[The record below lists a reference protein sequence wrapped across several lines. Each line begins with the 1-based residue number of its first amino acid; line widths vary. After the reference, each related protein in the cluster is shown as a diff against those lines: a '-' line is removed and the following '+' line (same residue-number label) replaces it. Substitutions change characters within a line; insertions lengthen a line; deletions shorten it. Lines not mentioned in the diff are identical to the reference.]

1 MLKKCP
7 KKFPNVRT
15 KLGCLDKMSEVNFS
29 QAETLTIPYLLFLKK
44 QQNLKV
50 SSAANCRWRFKG

>member
-15 KLGCLDKMSEVNFS
+15 KLGLLKLDKMSEVNFS
-29 QAETLTIPYLLFLKK
+29 PAETLYLMSRSNTLP
-44 QQNLKV
+44 N
-50 SSAANCRWRFKG
+50 AFKWEIL